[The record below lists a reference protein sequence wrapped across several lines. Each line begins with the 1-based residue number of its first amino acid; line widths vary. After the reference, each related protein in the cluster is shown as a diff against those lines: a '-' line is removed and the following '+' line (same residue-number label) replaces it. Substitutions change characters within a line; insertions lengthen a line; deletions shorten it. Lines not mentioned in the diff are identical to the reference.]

1 MRTIYVDEEWM
12 ARLSENGKSKQF
24 VSLPESSAF
33 LRSYLANDQDL
44 DDRAVHLLFSANRW
58 ESSAAILRTL
68 ENGDHIV
75 CDRYSSVFCVGL
87 SCDHIPLSSSLT
99 TRRYSGVAFTAAKG
113 IPNLD
118 LKWCFSPESGLPAP
132 DVVVQLDLPLE
143 VARTR
148 GEYGAERYETD
159 ELQEKVRHNFK
170 RLHAAATQ
178 NGHKWHVVDA
188 SRDIDAVTA
197 DVLRIAELTVME
209 AGFTQLRYFSDSD
222 ITTLARLQDETV
234 FSPES

>member
-1 MRTIYVDEEWM
+1 M
-12 ARLSENGKSKQF
+12 
-24 VSLPESSAF
+24 
-33 LRSYLANDQDL
+33 
-44 DDRAVHLLFSANRW
+44 
-58 ESSAAILRTL
+58 
-68 ENGDHIV
+68 
-75 CDRYSSVFCVGL
+75 
-87 SCDHIPLSSSLT
+87 
-99 TRRYSGVAFTAAKG
+99 AFTAAKG

-222 ITTLARLQDETV
+222 ISTLARLQDETGRAQCGHRQV
-234 FSPES
+234 ICRHLVDGTRSPAFTRTGPIRLKSLL